1 MIKNCFVF
9 CSFFVISLSTSVYA
23 IEVKDLYQAKIP
35 VSSQAPSKRNAALKK
50 AMQAV
55 LIKVGG
61 QASVLKNDVIK
72 RAVKDHR
79 LYVSQ
84 YSYSREKIKQ
94 FPLSS
99 LQKDSNLTAKVSE
112 SLVLLA
118 SFDEGKINTL
128 LQNADLPLWGSLRP
142 QVLLWLIEEDKF
154 TRQILSESSHS
165 NYPLVVTNTAQS
177 RGLPV
182 VMPLMDFT
190 DSTNISMT
198 DLWGRFNQPVS
209 NASQRYAADAIVVI
223 RISNSS
229 LVAEPDK
236 EVDCRPLC
244 DASLIKE
251 QVVLDWTLFNSSV
264 LQSSIQQYQGS
275 NGELLLAQALSD
287 ITNVIYQGYALS
299 ANSDQEI
306 IIDVANVDSM
316 SAYVGLTQFLRELSS
331 VNSVEL
337 LSAQGNNRRF
347 NLKLLGSKMNLLSS
361 LKLDNKLKQYI
372 DPLAEVVAD
381 AVPIFY
387 WDKP

>member
-9 CSFFVISLSTSVYA
+9 CCIFIFSLSASVCA
-23 IEVKDLYQAKIP
+23 IEVKDLYQAKVP
-35 VSSQAPSKRNAALKK
+35 VSSQTPSKRNAALKK

-61 QASVLKNDVIK
+61 QVSVLKNDAIK
-72 RAVKDHR
+72 QAVSNHR

-84 YSYSREKIKQ
+84 YSYSREEIKQ
-94 FPLSS
+94 LPLSNNKNTS
-99 LQKDSNLTAKVSE
+99 SEPAIASE

-118 SFDEGKINTL
+118 SFDEDKINTL
-128 LQNADLPLWGSLRP
+128 IQNSGLSLWGRLRP
-142 QVLLWLIEEDKF
+142 QVLLWLIEEDKLS
-154 TRQILSESSHS
+154 RQILSESSHS
-165 NYPLVVTNTAQS
+165 NYPLIVANVAQS

-198 DLWGRFNQPVS
+198 DLWGRFSLPVTK
-209 NASQRYAADAIVVI
+209 ASQRYSADAIVVI
-223 RISNSS
+223 RVSNSS
-229 LVAEPDK
+229 LLAES
-236 EVDCRPLC
+236 EVQADCRPLC
-244 DASLIKE
+244 DTSTNNE
-251 QVVLDWTLFNSSV
+251 QVVLDWTLFNSNV
-264 LQSSIQQYQGS
+264 LQPSKQQYHGENS
-275 NGELLLAQALSD
+275 ELLLAKALSD

-299 ANSDQEI
+299 ANTEQEM

-316 SAYVGLTQFLRELSS
+316 GAYVALTHFLRELSS

-337 LSAQGNNRRF
+337 LSAQGSNRRF
-347 NLKLLGSKMNLLSS
+347 NLKLLGSKVTLLSS

-372 DPLAEVVAD
+372 DPLAEVIVD